1 MNPIKELAKYGQSVY
16 LDEISR
22 SMLENGHLAGLIANN
37 GIRGVTSNPAIF
49 EKAIAQSNDYDGAIK
64 ELALAGNNSE
74 QIYETL
80 VIEDIQKTADLFRE
94 LYDESQAKYGYVS
107 LEVSPLLAN
116 DADGTIAEA
125 RQLWKRLDRPNVFIK
140 VPSTKAGLVA
150 IEQLISEGINVNVTL
165 IFGLE
170 RYKDV
175 ARAYTNGLQK
185 RLKDGKSIENVA
197 SVASFFLSRIDVKL
211 DPIFADKAPELQ
223 GKAAV
228 ASSKAAYQIYKDLFG
243 ADFKELKAKGAKAQR
258 LLWASTGTKNPE
270 YPDLLYV
277 ETVIGDNTVNTM
289 PAKTLD
295 AFLDHGK
302 AADTIEDNMPETNK
316 ILKQIADLG
325 IDMDVI
331 AQELED
337 EGVAKFVKPFD
348 SLMATIETARKAAND
363 S

>member
-1 MNPIKELAKYGQSVY
+1 MNPIKELAKHGQSVY

-22 SMLENGHLAGLIANN
+22 SMIENGHLAGLIAND
-37 GIRGVTSNPAIF
+37 GIRGVTSNPSIF

-64 ELALAGNNSE
+64 ELALAGKNSE
-74 QIYETL
+74 EIYETL

-94 LYDESQAKYGYVS
+94 LYDQSDGRYGYVS

-116 DADGTIAEA
+116 DAEGTVKEA
-125 RQLWKRLDRPNVFIK
+125 RHLWQRLNRPNVFIK
-140 VPSTKAGLVA
+140 VPSTKAGLIA

-165 IFGLE
+165 IFGLQ
-170 RYKDV
+170 RYKEV
-175 ARAYTNGLQK
+175 TRAYTNGLQK
-185 RLKDGKSIENVA
+185 RLEQGESINKVA

-211 DPIFADKAPELQ
+211 DPVFAEKAPELQ

-228 ASSKAAYQIYKDLFG
+228 ASSKAAYQIYKNLFG
-243 ADFKELKAKGAKAQR
+243 ADFNQLEQAGARPQR
-258 LLWASTGTKNPE
+258 LLWASTGTKNPQ

-277 ETVIGDNTVNTM
+277 ETVIGQNTVNTM
-289 PAKTLD
+289 PSKTLA

-302 AADTIEDNMPETNK
+302 VAPTIEDNMAETNK
-316 ILKQIADLG
+316 ILKQIAELG
-325 IDMDVI
+325 IDMDEI

-348 SLMATIETARKAAND
+348 SLMATIDAARKAAND

>member
-1 MNPIKELAKYGQSVY
+1 M
-16 LDEISR
+16 
-22 SMLENGHLAGLIANN
+22 
-37 GIRGVTSNPAIF
+37 
-49 EKAIAQSNDYDGAIK
+49 
-64 ELALAGNNSE
+64 
-74 QIYETL
+74 
-80 VIEDIQKTADLFRE
+80 
-94 LYDESQAKYGYVS
+94 
-107 LEVSPLLAN
+107 EVSPLLAN
-116 DADGTIAEA
+116 DAEGTIAEA
-125 RQLWKRLDRPNVFIK
+125 RHLWQRLARPNVFIK
-140 VPSTKAGLVA
+140 VPSTKAGLIA
-150 IEQLISEGINVNVTL
+150 IEKLISEGINVNVTL

-170 RYKDV
+170 RYREV

-185 RLKDGKSIENVA
+185 RLEQGESIENVA

-211 DPIFADKAPELQ
+211 DPIFAQKAPELQ

-228 ASSKAAYQIYKDLFG
+228 ASSKAAYQIYKKVF
-243 ADFKELKAKGAKAQR
+243 ASDFARLEQNSARPQR
-258 LLWASTGTKNPE
+258 LLWASTGTKNPD

-277 ETVIGDNTVNTM
+277 ETVIGENTVNTM

-302 AADTIEDNMPETNK
+302 AANTIEDNMAETNK

-325 IDMDVI
+325 IDMDDV

-348 SLMATIETARKAAND
+348 SLMATIESARKAASD